1 MHIYT
6 DLAAEL
12 RELSS
17 DESGIEE
24 ETVQKGN
31 IEIKRIRIL
40 NDVAAKH
47 IGKKKGIRS
56 PAKYLLA

>member
-1 MHIYT
+1 MVHKLIDIKQKEGHMHIYT

-24 ETVQKGN
+24 ETVQKVVL
-31 IEIKRIRIL
+31 IQ
-40 NDVAAKH
+40 
-47 IGKKKGIRS
+47 KKLDK
-56 PAKYLLA
+56 K